1 MSFLSTCNPDYS
13 VQFCAITA
21 VYNLRFFFLFL
32 SVVFFFNCFNCR
44 AFFIST
50 PLKKTGL

>member
-21 VYNLRFFFLFL
+21 VYNLRFSFYFKK
-32 SVVFFFNCFNCR
+32 FFFFK
-44 AFFIST
+44 
-50 PLKKTGL
+50 LL